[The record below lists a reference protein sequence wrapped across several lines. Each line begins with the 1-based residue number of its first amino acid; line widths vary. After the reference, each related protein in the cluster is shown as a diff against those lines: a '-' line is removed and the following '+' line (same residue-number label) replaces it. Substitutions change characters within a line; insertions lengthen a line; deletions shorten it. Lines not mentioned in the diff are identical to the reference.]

1 MIKQLIHSKSPLIL
15 GLILVF
21 NLSSSFA
28 AGFSAGVFEFQQKLA
43 NGGNA
48 QAQYT
53 LGTMYESGRGVE
65 QNLTTA
71 VSWYKKSAAQN
82 YKAAKN
88 RLVYLDVKQKGLKDA
103 PKPWLDSLTTDA
115 RNGDGESLMLL
126 GIMYGEGTGVKQ
138 NFNESIKLLKQAK
151 IKRTSGAEE
160 ELELVEGRLLK
171 AKQSRLSAEKA
182 RKEKAAKEQ
191 QAIKKRQEMELKEK
205 QRAAQKA
212 RQERAEAERR
222 KKLELQRQKAAE
234 EKRRQEAQKA
244 ASTKAQPK
252 AKAEDTDFES
262 DMCKGNSARFLTAC
276 Q

>member
-15 GLILVF
+15 GLVLIF
-21 NLSSSFA
+21 SLSSSFA

-65 QNLTTA
+65 QNLATA
-71 VSWYKKSAAQN
+71 IGWYKKSAAQN

-88 RLVYLDVKQKGLKDA
+88 RLVYLDVKQKGLKTA
-103 PKPWLDSLTTDA
+103 PKPWLKGLTNDA

-160 ELELVEGRLLK
+160 ELELVEGRLLN
-171 AKQSRLSAEKA
+171 AKQRRLSAEKA

-191 QAIKKRQEMELKEK
+191 QAKKKRQEMELKEK

-222 KKLELQRQKAAE
+222 KKLELQRQKVAE
-234 EKRRQEAQKA
+234 QKRRQEAQKA
-244 ASTKAQPK
+244 TATKAQPK
-252 AKAEDTDFES
+252 AKEEDTSFES
-262 DMCKGNSARFLTAC
+262 DMCKGKSARFLTAC